1 MTLDPEASAQSEDS
15 LFANGLLV
23 PRPPRLITRLIPC
36 RVRFGLLPT
45 VLLTGTGPLSPVHAQ
60 HHMQYSQLQPGDA
73 ALSTAVALGID
84 VAVNG
89 ITEFVGRP

>member
-1 MTLDPEASAQSEDS
+1 
-15 LFANGLLV
+15 
-23 PRPPRLITRLIPC
+23 
-36 RVRFGLLPT
+36 
-45 VLLTGTGPLSPVHAQ
+45 
-60 HHMQYSQLQPGDA
+60 MQYSQLQPGDA